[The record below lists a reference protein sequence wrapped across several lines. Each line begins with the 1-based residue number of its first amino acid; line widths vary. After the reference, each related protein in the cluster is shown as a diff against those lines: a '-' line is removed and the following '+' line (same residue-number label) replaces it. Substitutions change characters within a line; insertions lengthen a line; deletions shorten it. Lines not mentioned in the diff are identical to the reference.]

1 MNTKT
6 TRVYP
11 GLSLRANFSWT
22 FVGNVIY
29 SACQWG
35 SLMVL
40 AKLGTPEMVGQFAL
54 GLAIA
59 TPIMTTSRLGLLGIQ
74 ATDAKREYRF
84 GDYLGLRLLATIL
97 AFLLIS
103 SLAFGLD
110 YRLETALVIIAVGL
124 ARSFESISDVFYGMF
139 QLHERMDY
147 VSRSQ
152 MLKGV
157 LSLIGMGLGILLTG
171 SVFWGVLGMAIAWA
185 TLLLVYDLRI
195 GLRLQRVVLADRSFA
210 ESQPALAIL
219 RPHFHWPS
227 LARLTRLALP
237 LGIVTLLGALN
248 TNIPRY
254 FVEQNMGERELGI
267 FAAIAYLTVVG
278 ATIANA
284 LARAAQPR
292 LGQYYAACDRRA
304 FSTLLAKLLGLGAA
318 LGVAGV
324 LVAAVIGYEVLKIL
338 YSPEYAAYSDVLLL
352 VMIAVGINYSMWFLG
367 SAMTAARYLKVQV
380 PLLATVGVVEII
392 GCFWLIPI
400 LGLQGA
406 ALALVLAA
414 IVQIILCFLV
424 IAFLL
429 HRFPKPHTTARQV
442 PAGDESVSQAA
453 L

>member
-6 TRVYP
+6 TRIRP

-59 TPIMTTSRLGLLGIQ
+59 TPIMMTSRLGLQGIQ
-74 ATDAKREYRF
+74 ATDAKHEYRF
-84 GDYLGLRLLATIL
+84 GDYFGLRLLTTIFAL
-97 AFLLIS
+97 LLIGG
-103 SLAFGLD
+103 LAFGLD
-110 YRLETALVIIAVGL
+110 YRPETALVIVAVGL
-124 ARSFESISDVFYGMF
+124 ARFFESISDVFYGMF

-147 VSRSQ
+147 ISRSQ

-157 LSLIGMGLGILLTG
+157 LSLIGMGLGIILTG
-171 SVFWGVLGMAIAWA
+171 SVFWGVIGMAIAWA
-185 TLLLVYDLRI
+185 TLLLVYDLRTGI
-195 GLRLQRVVLADRSFA
+195 RLQRDLIADRRIVETRS
-210 ESQPALAIL
+210 ALAIL
-219 RPHFHWPS
+219 RPHFQWPR
-227 LARLTRLALP
+227 LAQLTRLALP
-237 LGIVTLLGALN
+237 LGVVTLLGTLN

-292 LGQYYAACDRRA
+292 LGQYYAACNRHA
-304 FSTLLAKLLGLGAA
+304 FSTLLGKLIGLGAI
-318 LGVAGV
+318 LGIAGV
-324 LVAAVIGYEVLKIL
+324 VVSAVIGYEVLKIL
-338 YSPEYAAYSDVLLL
+338 YSPEYAAYSDVLVL
-352 VMIAVGINYSMWFLG
+352 VMIAVGINYAMWFLG
-367 SAMTAARYLKVQV
+367 SGMTAARYLKVQV
-380 PLLATVGVVEII
+380 PLLAIVGVIEIA

-400 LGLQGA
+400 MGLQGA
-406 ALALVLAA
+406 AMALVLAA
-414 IVQIILCFLV
+414 IVQIILCLLV
-424 IAFLL
+424 MAFIL
-429 HRFPKPHTTARQV
+429 HRFPKADSKPIHGKV
-442 PAGDESVSQAA
+442 GDDPVSQAV